1 MDWKALEQSAL
12 TLAIAFG
19 TKVISA
25 IAIYLVGRWLI
36 SMVMNVVD
44 RLLRG
49 YKLDATLMAYL
60 TSIVNVILNMMLVL
74 GLLGFFGV
82 ETTSFAALLA
92 GAGLAIGTAWGGL
105 LGHFAAGIFMLVLR
119 PFKVGDFI
127 SAGGITG
134 TVHEIGLFSSTIID
148 ANNVMNFVGN
158 GKIFGDNIQNYSAN
172 AYRRVDLTA
181 QLAHSVDPND
191 AITRLRERIVR
202 VPNVLKT
209 PAPEVEIG
217 SFTERGALLVVRPF
231 TSNDHYWQVFFDT
244 NKAMHEVFTAAGYP
258 IPEDHTAE
266 RSVEVVAAAAGRS

>member
-148 ANNVMNFVGN
+148 PNNVMNFVGN

>member
-1 MDWKALEQSAL
+1 MDWKALEQSAI
-12 TLAIAFG
+12 TLAISFG

-25 IAIYLVGRWLI
+25 IAIYIVGRWLI
-36 SMVMNVVD
+36 GMVMNVVD

-60 TSIVNVILNMMLVL
+60 TSIINVILNMMLVL
-74 GLLGFFGV
+74 ALLGFFGV

-105 LGHFAAGIFMLVLR
+105 LGHFAAGIFMLILR

-148 ANNVMNFVGN
+148 PNNVVNYVGN
-158 GKIFGDNIQNYSAN
+158 GKIFGDNIQNYSATPH
-172 AYRRVDLTA
+172 RRVDLTA

-191 AITRLRERIVR
+191 AIARLRGRIASI
-202 VPNVLKT
+202 PNVLAS
-209 PAPEVEIG
+209 PAPEIEIG
-217 SFTERGALLVVRPF
+217 SFTERGPLLVVRPF
-231 TSNDHYWQVFFDT
+231 TANDHYWQVYFDT
-244 NKAMHEVFTAAGYP
+244 NKAMREVFAAAGYP
-258 IPEDHTAE
+258 IPEDHSAE
-266 RSVEVVAAAAGRS
+266 RAVN